1 MFKIGHS
8 HDIHRLG
15 ENRKLILGGIE
26 IPFEF
31 GLIGHSDADV
41 VLHVVAESIIGA
53 LGLGDLGTFF
63 PDTDAKY
70 KNVSSDIFV
79 IRAIE
84 MAKEKGY
91 RVNNIDITVF
101 LEKPH
106 LHIYKEKIKTNI
118 ALLLEVDKENV
129 NIKATRG
136 EGLGYIGRMEGISAT
151 AVVLLVFNPIMKKL

>member
-1 MFKIGHS
+1 MFRIGHS

-15 ENRKLILGGIE
+15 DNRKLILGGIE
-26 IPFEF
+26 IPYEY

-63 PDTDAKY
+63 PDTDLKY

-79 IRAIE
+79 RRANQ
-84 MAKEKGY
+84 MAKDAGY
-91 RVNNIDITVF
+91 RVNNMDITVF

-106 LHIYKEKIKTNI
+106 LQIYKQEIKNNI
-118 ALLLEVDKENV
+118 ALLLGVDPGKI

-151 AVVLLVFNPIMKKL
+151 AVVLLASNPIMKKL